1 MFSGEYDHSI
11 DSKGRIIVPARFREE
26 LGQDFMLTKGL
37 DNCLYLFPAQAWHR
51 FREKLSAVPIS
62 SGKGRAFS
70 RFFYSSMIVTKELDK
85 QGRLNISA
93 KHREHAQIVK
103 DVVTIGMD
111 DHIEIWSREQW
122 EAYLQS
128 PEMDSKNIAEGLE
141 ELGI

>member
-11 DSKGRIIVPARFREE
+11 DSKGRIIIPARFREE

-37 DNCLYLFPAQAWHR
+37 DNCLYLFPAQAWLR
-51 FREKLSAVPIS
+51 FREKLSTMPIS
-62 SGKGRAFS
+62 SGKARAFN

-111 DHIEIWSREQW
+111 DHIEIWSRERW

-128 PEMDSKNIAEGLE
+128 PEMDSRNIAEGLE